1 MIRPSLH
8 FIKTIWMICSSME
21 TTMECL
27 REVQGKT
34 ALTFP
39 VCHGQPLPNFIWT
52 FRMPAAFFS
61 RSLPLEN
68 TLNRMEK
75 SCCRCPFRFIM
86 LSAMDFISAAL
97 SMNANSLPINVK
109 HGCNEKS
116 LPFWEAFVVSAFM
129 IPRTNFVGPFF
140 LFPII
145 SICLIPSGT
154 LCKGAKQIKHRFCF
168 R

>member
-1 MIRPSLH
+1 
-8 FIKTIWMICSSME
+8 MICSSME

-39 VCHGQPLPNFIWT
+39 VCHGQPLANFIWT

-97 SMNANSLPINVK
+97 SMNVNSLLINVK
-109 HGCNEKS
+109 HGCNEKASQNGGFFCISFYDSRDELCRSILSVSNNQHLSDSIRDALQRSETDKTS
-116 LPFWEAFVVSAFM
+116 L
-129 IPRTNFVGPFF
+129 
-140 LFPII
+140 LF
-145 SICLIPSGT
+145 
-154 LCKGAKQIKHRFCF
+154 
-168 R
+168 